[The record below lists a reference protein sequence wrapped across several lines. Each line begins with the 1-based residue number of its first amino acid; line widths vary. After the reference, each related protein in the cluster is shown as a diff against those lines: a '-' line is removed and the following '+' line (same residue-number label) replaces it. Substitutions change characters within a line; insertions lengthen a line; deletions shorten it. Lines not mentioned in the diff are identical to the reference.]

1 MRGGPK
7 GPALFVE
14 APARLHFGVLDL
26 RGDLGR
32 RFGGIG
38 AAGPAPSLL
47 GEACPAPSL
56 TAEGPDATRVLE
68 FARRFAAHHAVEL
81 RVRFRVHH
89 AIPSHVGLGSGHHLA
104 PARRAAAPHA
114 VELRV
119 RFRVHHAIPSHVGRG
134 PGTQLA
140 LAVARAAA
148 ELTGLPTE
156 GAGIGRAVDRGL
168 RSGVGTWTFAHGG
181 FVLEGGRADHAE
193 RVAPL
198 LAHLPVPA
206 TWHCVV
212 TVPRGKPGLAG
223 DQEAAAFARLP
234 APDARDVE
242 RVAHLVLMQLLPAL
256 VEADLMGFGAAL
268 GEVQR
273 ITGGWFAPAQGGVFA
288 PGETRDLVERLREWG
303 AGGVGQSSWG
313 PAVYGIVG
321 DATAARALAGRV
333 QGALGAGGAVYEGAF
348 SPTGARVWR
357 GDPSVSG

>member
-1 MRGGPK
+1 MRGG
-7 GPALFVE
+7 GPALFVA

-38 AAGPAPSLL
+38 AAVPAPSLL
-47 GEACPAPSL
+47 IEASPAPRL
-56 TAEGPDATRVLE
+56 AAEGPDATRVLE

-81 RVRFRVHH
+81 RVQFRVHH
-89 AIPSHVGLGSGHHLA
+89 AIPSHAGLGS
-104 PARRAAAPHA
+104 
-114 VELRV
+114 
-119 RFRVHHAIPSHVGRG
+119 
-134 PGTQLA
+134 GTQLA

-156 GAGIGRAVDRGL
+156 VAALARAVDRGL

-181 FVLEGGRADHAE
+181 FVLEGGRRGGDADHAD

-198 LAHLPVPA
+198 LAHLAFPPA
-206 TWHCVV
+206 WRCVV
-212 TVPRGKPGLAG
+212 AVPRGNPGLAG

-234 APDARDVE
+234 APEPRAVE

-256 VEADLMGFGAAL
+256 AEGDLMGFGGAL

-303 AGGVGQSSWG
+303 AVGVGQSSWG
-313 PAVYGIVG
+313 PAVYGITG
-321 DATAARALAGRV
+321 DAVAAGALADRV
-333 QGALGAGGAVYEGAF
+333 RGVLGPGGAVYEGAF

>member
-1 MRGGPK
+1 MREGEGE

-38 AAGPAPSLL
+38 AAVPAPSLL
-47 GEACPAPSL
+47 VEACPAPSL
-56 TAEGPDATRVLE
+56 TAEGPDAARVLE

-81 RVRFRVHH
+81 RIRFRVHH
-89 AIPSHVGLGSGHHLA
+89 AIPSHAGLGS
-104 PARRAAAPHA
+104 
-114 VELRV
+114 
-119 RFRVHHAIPSHVGRG
+119 
-134 PGTQLA
+134 GTQLA

-156 GAGIGRAVDRGL
+156 VAALARAVDRGL
-168 RSGVGTWTFAHGG
+168 RSAVGTWTFAHGG
-181 FVLEGGRADHAE
+181 FVLEGGRAGGGADHGE

-198 LAHLPVPA
+198 LARLAFPRA
-206 TWHCVV
+206 WRCVV
-212 TVPRGKPGLAG
+212 AVPRGKPGLAG

-234 APDARDVE
+234 APDAREVE

-256 VEADLMGFGAAL
+256 AEADLIGFGAAL
-268 GEVQR
+268 EEVQH

-303 AGGVGQSSWG
+303 AVGVGQSSWG

-321 DATAARALAGRV
+321 DATAAHPLAGRV
-333 QGALGAGGAVYEGAF
+333 RGALGPGGAVYEGGF